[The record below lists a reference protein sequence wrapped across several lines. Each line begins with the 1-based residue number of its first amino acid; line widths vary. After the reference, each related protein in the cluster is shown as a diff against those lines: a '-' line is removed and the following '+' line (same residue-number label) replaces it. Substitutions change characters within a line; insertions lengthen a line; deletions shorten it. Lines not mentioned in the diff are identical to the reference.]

1 MMGLEMSAYKQGETA
16 AIEHR
21 FFTTNPY
28 PPGDHRFGEWLNGW
42 FAMMVAI
49 GSSYLSTR
57 H

>member
-16 AIEHR
+16 AMEHR